1 MCKASVL
8 SQTSEASTEPLRAGG
23 AGLASGFCLDCA
35 RLLTELLDEDV
46 VPTVLVLGILSANVS
61 ADLRAAVAAPDGAIA
76 YDAIDRRAVS
86 VYRLARNLSLPYETA
101 RRHAARL
108 VEKGVCARVGDG
120 LTIEPGILA
129 GPRSLVCV
137 EEVWRLASQLRE
149 DLLAMGLE
157 APAPDPA
164 ADHSE
169 KRRVGRLAN
178 EFFLAG
184 MKIAVD
190 ATATDLVTV
199 LIFLAIARANQ
210 ADGPRDIIL
219 PDARSI
225 PVSVYALSRQL
236 RMPYETVRRHVGILL
251 GEGLCC
257 KVAAGGLIVPVSV
270 LRAERLQDASARA
283 WTLMSDFITAAF
295 GPIAV
300 RSVA

>member
-1 MCKASVL
+1 MKAYLL
-8 SQTSEASTEPLRAGG
+8 SEGTDAQTEPFRAGG

-46 VPTVLVLGILSANVS
+46 VPTVLVLGVLSANVS
-61 ADLRAAVAAPDGAIA
+61 ADTRAATAAPDGALP

-86 VYRLARNLSLPYETA
+86 IYRLARNLSLPYETA
-101 RRHAARL
+101 RRHVARL
-108 VEKGVCARVGDG
+108 IEKGVCVRVGDG
-120 LTIEPGILA
+120 LTIAPGILP

-149 DLLAMGLE
+149 DILAMGLE
-157 APAPDPA
+157 SPAPDPA

-210 ADGPRDIIL
+210 ADGLRDEIL
-219 PDARSI
+219 PDERSV

-236 RMPYETVRRHVGILL
+236 RMPYETVRRHVGILI
-251 GEGLCC
+251 GEGLCR
-257 KVAAGGLIVPVSV
+257 KVAAGGLIVPVEV
-270 LRAERLQDASARA
+270 LRSDRLRDSSAKA
-283 WTLMSDFITAAF
+283 LGLMSDFITAAF

-300 RSVA
+300 RTAA

>member
-1 MCKASVL
+1 MKAYL
-8 SQTSEASTEPLRAGG
+8 LSEAIDAQTEPSRAGG

-61 ADLRAAVAAPDGAIA
+61 ADTRAAIAAPDGALP

-86 VYRLARNLSLPYETA
+86 IYRLARNLSLPYETA
-101 RRHAARL
+101 RRHVARL
-108 VEKGVCARVGDG
+108 IEKGVCVRVGDG
-120 LTIEPGILA
+120 LTIAPGILP

-210 ADGPRDIIL
+210 ADGPRDEIL
-219 PDARSI
+219 PDERSI
-225 PVSVYALSRQL
+225 PVSVYALSRKL
-236 RMPYETVRRHVGILL
+236 RMPYETVRRHVGILI
-251 GEGLCC
+251 GEGLCH
-257 KVAAGGLIVPVSV
+257 KVAAGGLIVPVDV
-270 LRAERLQDASARA
+270 LRTDRLRDASAKA
-283 WTLMSDFITAAF
+283 WGLMSDFITAAF
-295 GPIAV
+295 GPIAS
-300 RSVA
+300 RTAA

>member
-1 MCKASVL
+1 L
-8 SQTSEASTEPLRAGG
+8 SQAIDASTEPFRAGG

-35 RLLTELLDEDV
+35 SLLTELLDEDL

-61 ADLRAAVAAPDGAIA
+61 ADARAAAASPDGALP
-76 YDAIDRRAVS
+76 YDAIIRQAVS
-86 VYRLARNLSLPYETA
+86 IYRLARNLSLPYETA
-101 RRHAARL
+101 RRHVARL

-120 LTIEPGILA
+120 LTIAPGILP

-137 EEVWRLASQLRE
+137 EEVWRLAGQLRE

-199 LIFLAIARANQ
+199 LIFLAIARENQ
-210 ADGPRDIIL
+210 AHGPPDEIL
-219 PDARSI
+219 ADENVV
-225 PVSVYALSRQL
+225 PVSVYALSRKL

-257 KVAAGGLIVPVSV
+257 KVPAGGLVVPLAV
-270 LRAERLQDASARA
+270 LRGGAVRAASAKA
-283 WTLMSDFITAAF
+283 WGLMSDFITAAF
-295 GPIAV
+295 GPIAK
-300 RSVA
+300 RTAA